1 MTDETAPIET
11 ADENLDPATDE
22 QPARKRGRRPKNGA
36 GDEPEMDAAAAL
48 RAFEDEKLGP
58 DTPRYDGK
66 VERGHG
72 SHYRRMSDEDRAK
85 HAELEAAA
93 DAPAA

>member
-1 MTDETAPIET
+1 MAKKKYGDQSDDTMIE
-11 ADENLDPATDE
+11 AN
-22 QPARKRGRRPKNGA
+22 
-36 GDEPEMDAAAAL
+36 EPDAAAAL

-58 DTPRYDGK
+58 DTPRFEGK

-93 DAPAA
+93 NDASAA

>member
-1 MTDETAPIET
+1 MTDET
-11 ADENLDPATDE
+11 ADENLEPATDE
-22 QPARKRGRRPKNGA
+22 QPAKKRGRRPKNGA

-58 DTPRYDGK
+58 DTPRFEGK

-72 SHYRRMSDEDRAK
+72 SHYRRMSGEDRAR

-93 DAPAA
+93 NDASAA

>member
-1 MTDETAPIET
+1 MVDPEIEIALQKKAERRAAKQQAKDAP
-11 ADENLDPATDE
+11 AARLDP
-22 QPARKRGRRPKNGA
+22 
-36 GDEPEMDAAAAL
+36 AAAL

-72 SHYRRMSDEDRAK
+72 SHYRRMSDEDRAR

-93 DAPAA
+93 NDAPAA